1 MAHIIYTAET
11 CNLVNHSL
19 IRAAIK
25 YFALTLFNGSRQT
38 FTTFKRVPYIGME
51 CDGVLV
57 EKLTN
62 YKLFDNGQCF
72 DFAFL
77 GESMMNIYVTHFIP
91 KGNINC
97 FTECEQRFARD
108 PYRLQKK

>member
-1 MAHIIYTAET
+1 
-11 CNLVNHSL
+11 
-19 IRAAIK
+19 
-25 YFALTLFNGSRQT
+25 
-38 FTTFKRVPYIGME
+38 ME

-77 GESMMNIYVTHFIP
+77 SGSMISIYVAHFIP
-91 KGNINC
+91 KGNTNC
-97 FTECEQRFARD
+97 FTEYEQSARD
-108 PYRLQKK
+108 PYRLQKKIGTNRHSGRIRTMYLTKTTIKE